1 MLHEMKLNENPF
13 ERMKNGPKTIE
24 FRLND
29 EKRKKIKIGEKIT
42 FSK

>member
-13 ERMKNGPKTIE
+13 ERMKNGTKTIE

-29 EKRKKIKIGEKIT
+29 EKRKK
-42 FSK
+42 